1 MAVKNMER
9 KVTKIG
15 NSLGVTFPAELLKR
29 LGVVHGDD
37 VFIEEQDGAI
47 VIRKSQKVQLP
58 KGVSDDFF
66 DILDKNMKQYD
77 ETIKGLVDR

>member
-1 MAVKNMER
+1 MAVKDMER

-15 NSLGVTFPAELLKR
+15 NSLGVTFPTELLKR
-29 LGVVHGDD
+29 LGLSQGDD
-37 VFIEEQDGAI
+37 VFIEEQGDAI

-58 KGVSDDFF
+58 KGVSNDFF

>member
-1 MAVKNMER
+1 MAVKNLER
-9 KVTKIG
+9 KITKIG

-29 LGVVHGDD
+29 LGVAHGDD

-47 VIRKSQKVQLP
+47 VIRKSKKVQLP

>member
-1 MAVKNMER
+1 MAVNNMER

-15 NSLGVTFPAELLKR
+15 NSLGVTFPTELLKR
-29 LGVVHGDD
+29 LGVTHGDD

-66 DILDKNMKQYD
+66 DTLDKNMKQYD
-77 ETIKGLVDR
+77 ETMKGLVDR

>member
-29 LGVVHGDD
+29 LGVAHGDD

>member
-1 MAVKNMER
+1 MAVKDMER

-15 NSLGVTFPAELLKR
+15 NSLGVTFPTELLKR
-29 LGVVHGDD
+29 LGVKQGDG

-58 KGVSDDFF
+58 KGVSTDFF
-66 DILDKNMKQYD
+66 DVLDKNMKQYD